1 MCILVMG
8 STCNSDFSMV
18 IKVFCK
24 FSLRHIAGLNTNRA
38 KNIIEWREKNG
49 PFINRE
55 QLKEVKGLGPK
66 TFQQCAGFI
75 RFNQEYIK
83 TFCR

>member
-1 MCILVMG
+1 MDK
-8 STCNSDFSMV
+8 TCVNDYSMV
-18 IKVFCK
+18 KMYFVNFT
-24 FSLRHIAGLNTNRA
+24 LRHIAGLNATRA
-38 KNIIEWREKNG
+38 RNIIEWREKNG

-75 RFNQEYIK
+75 RFNQDYIK